1 MADPN
6 WRTGGEDAFEESD
19 AIKKL
24 LKQIEELT
32 ARFQENSKMTNQQTS
47 QLYKLIKS
55 TESKLRIEDDHFKK
69 RTLTIEQ
76 NRKAALDKIT
86 ESGKQVRLNKL
97 LANAMK
103 QQLETYDSVK
113 NSLLRPKGLKS
124 SIVGVVDSL
133 AHMTRTTKELEKAQK
148 ALSKKQKDDPAGD
161 HKTETELVNTLTDM
175 KKLQTFGNGHLD
187 RLAKRFA
194 KLADKLEKHR
204 GKILIGAGVASILI
218 GIISKALNVAPLF
231 QAMMKLMQFAFTMI
245 LMPVGTFFGSILKPI
260 IIGLVKKIA
269 PQFGEWMENSMKV
282 GDAIGNLLA
291 SIGGGLFDTLVIA
304 IEKIAAFMGVNS
316 IGDVGEWAVK
326 NPEIAT
332 VATAAIGLTGYKVA
346 DTVLNKVVNRANSK
360 YLESRGISNN
370 QMGNWGESPF
380 KDKSSNSPLGK
391 LDKTTQKGFKGW
403 NTTLK
408 DFAKRLGK
416 SGNLKG
422 NIGVGAI
429 LAILGMNPTANAFQ
443 AWAIGESN
451 MVGMDQKERD
461 DYLHEKYARGVSAD
475 GIGIGDADYSNENP
489 FAHNTKTLEEINAY
503 LDSDIFKSVD
513 DSLSQTETMAQK
525 FDDVVTM
532 MGSEAAPSMDSE
544 MTQLMNHFMFMKKM
558 SGDSAKAAAAVAE
571 NFELANET
579 IKAKIDKWVNR
590 INTSE
595 TATSGDKRSA
605 NTAQQAWNDK
615 YEVATSMFGG
625 ANYKNPWTVADNA
638 KNSLERVSE
647 SALAKAAADAIKK
660 YNRDNAGGNS
670 GTYEDLYNGIPTQGD
685 TYYSTQRSDEA
696 KAELNKKHGM
706 TRAQMENTLSF
717 PTLSTGGVDW
727 NTKLANMANSTRA
740 VGGWINEPVK
750 GIGMNTGQT
759 YSIGERG
766 AEYVSPNG
774 GGSGGGITINIAKIE
789 RTADFNQLKP
799 MIQRWILEANSRR
812 GMI

>member
-1 MADPN
+1 MGT
-6 WRTGGEDAFEESD
+6 R
-19 AIKKL
+19 
-24 LKQIEELT
+24 LT
-32 ARFQENSKMTNQQTS
+32 KIAEFMEKHQG
-47 QLYKLIKS
+47 KLI
-55 TESKLRIEDDHFKK
+55 
-69 RTLTIEQ
+69 
-76 NRKAALDKIT
+76 
-86 ESGKQVRLNKL
+86 
-97 LANAMK
+97 
-103 QQLETYDSVK
+103 
-113 NSLLRPKGLKS
+113 
-124 SIVGVVDSL
+124 
-133 AHMTRTTKELEKAQK
+133 
-148 ALSKKQKDDPAGD
+148 
-161 HKTETELVNTLTDM
+161 
-175 KKLQTFGNGHLD
+175 
-187 RLAKRFA
+187 
-194 KLADKLEKHR
+194 
-204 GKILIGAGVASILI
+204 IGAAAISILT

-269 PQFGEWMENSMKV
+269 PQFGEWMKTSMAV
-282 GDAIGNLLA
+282 GDAIGNLLS
-291 SIGGGLFDTLVIA
+291 SIGGGLFDTLILA

-316 IGDVGEWAVK
+316 IGDLGELAVK

-370 QMGNWGESPF
+370 QMGNWSSSPF
-380 KDKSSNSPLGK
+380 KDKSSNSPLAK
-391 LDKTTQKGFKGW
+391 LEKTTQKGFKL
-403 NTTLK
+403 NNNTLK
-408 DFAKRLGK
+408 DFGKRFLK

-422 NIGVGAI
+422 NLAVGSI
-429 LAILGMNPTANAFQ
+429 LTLLAMNPTANAFQ

-451 MVGMDQKERD
+451 MVGMDQEERD
-461 DYLHEKYARGVSAD
+461 DYLHEKYSRGLRAD
-475 GIGIGDADYSNENP
+475 GTGIGDRDGTKEHP

-513 DSLSQTETMAQK
+513 ESLSQTETMAQK

-558 SGDSAKAAAAVAE
+558 SGDSAKAAAEVAE
-571 NFELANET
+571 NFNLANET

-590 INTSE
+590 VKTSE
-595 TATSGDKRSA
+595 TATSGDKRAA
-605 NTAQQAWNDK
+605 NEAQTAWNDK

-638 KNSLERVSE
+638 KNPLERVSE

-660 YNRDNAGGNS
+660 YNRDNAGVNS

-685 TYYSTQRSDEA
+685 TYASKQEA
-696 KAELNKKHGM
+696 KLRTLEESRGI

-727 NTKLANMANSTRA
+727 NTRLANMANSTRA